1 MGKLLKTI
9 LIYFYRRKALNINIG
24 WIFKIII
31 NILDFYIF
39 YYLCNNIVKKRPKL
53 SVKIIFVGISYGVAI
68 GGVLANIVDGNVAR
82 AIITVILILMFKFI
96 TKKKLPDVL
105 IIFAIT
111 YLCIVLIQILCLQ
124 LINILRISE
133 NYSFLL
139 VEILTSIVVMFIY
152 IKIPLYKLYNTIEKE
167 ILLKLSIFILAGMLL
182 LTLFY
187 YNFEYTSSYILCFS
201 LLITVTFFCLFQTLK
216 RIFFYTNK
224 IPIQLHDMKNL
235 MMGIQ
240 ISAHSTSDA
249 NVIRNEIDKILEII
263 DIGMSDINFNIDDYS
278 QNVLSFINLK
288 KSKVEYDKL
297 TFLTDI
303 GYYEPHAKVSFSVI
317 LYMLGVLLDNAIESG
332 TKKAIIVKVYV
343 IEESLYLSVSNE
355 YNKKSTDDFNKM
367 FQERYSTKE
376 ETHSRGYGLSNLSK
390 VVADYDGKIL
400 LQEEYN
406 TEQKSNHIT
415 IAVEI
420 KR

>member
-1 MGKLLKTI
+1 
-9 LIYFYRRKALNINIG
+9 LIYYYRRKALNINIG
-24 WIFKIII
+24 WII
-31 NILDFYIF
+31 NIVINVLDFYMF
-39 YYLCNNIVKKRPKL
+39 YYLCNNIVEKKPKL
-53 SVKIIFVGISYGVAI
+53 SVKLIFVGISYGVAL
-68 GGVLANIVDGNVAR
+68 GGWLSNIVDGNAAR
-82 AIITVILILMFKFI
+82 AIMTVIMILIFKFI
-96 TKKKLPDVL
+96 TKKKFPDVL

-111 YLCIVLIQILCLQ
+111 YLCIILIQILCLQ
-124 LINILRISE
+124 LMNILKISE
-133 NYSFLL
+133 DYAFLL
-139 VEILTSIVVMFIY
+139 VGILTFIVVMYIY
-152 IKIPLYKLYNTIEKE
+152 IKIPLHKLYNIIEKE
-167 ILLKLSIFILAGMLL
+167 ILLKLLIFILAGMVL

-201 LLITVTFFCLFQTLK
+201 LLIIVTFFCLFQTLK

-235 MMGIQ
+235 MMGIY

-263 DIGMSDINFNIDDYS
+263 DIDMNDINFNIDDYN

-297 TFLTDI
+297 AFLTDI

-355 YNKKSTDDFNKM
+355 YNKKSTDDFNRM

-390 VVADYDGKIL
+390 VVTNYDGKIL

-406 TEQKSNHIT
+406 KEQKSNYIT
-415 IAVEI
+415 IAIEI
-420 KR
+420 KS

>member
-1 MGKLLKTI
+1 
-9 LIYFYRRKALNINIG
+9 LNINIR
-24 WIFKIII
+24 WIFNIII
-31 NILDFYIF
+31 NVLDFYIF

-53 SVKIIFVGISYGVAI
+53 SVKIIFIGISYGFAI

-105 IIFAIT
+105 IIFAIA

-124 LINILRISE
+124 LINILKISE
-133 NYSFLL
+133 NYTFLL

-152 IKIPLYKLYNTIEKE
+152 IKFPLYKLYYTIEKE

-235 MMGIQ
+235 MMGIH

-249 NVIRNEIDKILEII
+249 NMIRNEVDKILEIL
-263 DIGMSDINFNIDDYS
+263 DVDMNDINFNIDDYN

-303 GYYEPHAKVSFSVI
+303 GYYETHAKVSFSVI

-406 TEQKSNHIT
+406 TEQKSNYIT

>member
-1 MGKLLKTI
+1 M
-9 LIYFYRRKALNINIG
+9 NINIR
-24 WIFKIII
+24 WIFNIII
-31 NILDFYIF
+31 NVLDFYIF

-53 SVKIIFVGISYGVAI
+53 SVKIIFIGISYGFAI

-105 IIFAIT
+105 IIFAIA

-124 LINILRISE
+124 LINILKISE
-133 NYSFLL
+133 NYTFLL

-152 IKIPLYKLYNTIEKE
+152 IKFPLYKLYYTIEKE

-235 MMGIQ
+235 MMGIH

-249 NVIRNEIDKILEII
+249 NMIRNEVDKILEIL
-263 DIGMSDINFNIDDYS
+263 DVDMNDINFNIDDYN

-303 GYYEPHAKVSFSVI
+303 GYYETHAKVSFSVI

-406 TEQKSNHIT
+406 TEQKSNYIT